1 MATKSFKLRRTL
13 NLFDAISMGL
23 GAIIGAG
30 IFVIVGIAAG
40 VAGPGLIYS
49 VIIAGIVSL
58 FTALSFA
65 ELCSVV
71 TEEGG
76 AYEYVFKV
84 LSPSLGFMTG
94 WMMIVGN
101 IVAGAAVSLSLAD
114 YLAVLM
120 SFPPNFL
127 AVAAC
132 LVFTLINV
140 VGARQSKIVND
151 VLVVLKVLIL
161 LLFIVLGAPHVNP
174 ANFSNPFPNGLVGI
188 IGGAAIMIFAYLGY
202 CNVTTI
208 SEEVVNPQK
217 TLPMSILLS
226 LAISAL
232 LYLLVSFTAVGV
244 IDYRTLSKSGSPL
257 ADVMKASGN
266 ETFAWLVALGA
277 IFATATVLHT
287 IILSVSRIIY
297 SMSRNHQTP
306 RFINHIHPTFGTP
319 YVSILLTGVPMAL
332 LALTGNLK
340 EVVSLATILIVMSHL
355 FVNYAAIEI
364 NRRTRPPFK
373 IPFYP
378 IPPILGIITFAA
390 LVVYLLQEV
399 WLITVIVLAMG
410 VALYYIDTKL
420 LEKHR
425 RH

>member
-1 MATKSFKLRRTL
+1 MARKSFKLRRNL
-13 NLFDAISMGL
+13 NLFDAVSMGL

-49 VIIAGIVSL
+49 VILAGIVSL

-65 ELCSVV
+65 ELCSVIP
-71 TEEGG
+71 EEGG

-84 LSPSLGFMTG
+84 ISPSLGFMTG

-120 SFPPNFL
+120 SFPANLL
-127 AVAAC
+127 AVGAC
-132 LVFTLINV
+132 LAFTLINV
-140 VGARQSKIVND
+140 VGARQSKIIND

-161 LLFIVLGAPHVNP
+161 VLFVILGASHIKPS
-174 ANFSNPFPNGLVGI
+174 NFSNPFPNGFTGLVG
-188 IGGAAIMIFAYLGY
+188 GTAIMLFAYLGY

-217 TLPMSILLS
+217 TLPLSILLS

-244 IDYRTLSKSGSPL
+244 IDYKTLSVSGSPL
-257 ADVMKASGN
+257 ADVMKATGN
-266 ETFAWLVALGA
+266 DTAAWLVALGA

-340 EVVSLATILIVMSHL
+340 EVVSIATILIVLSHL
-355 FVNYAAIEI
+355 FVNYAAIVI
-364 NRRTRPPFK
+364 NRRTRPSFR

-390 LVVYLLQEV
+390 LVFYLLQDV
-399 WLITVIVLAMG
+399 WLITAVVLAVG
-410 VALYYIDTKL
+410 VILYYIDTKL
-420 LEKHR
+420 LEKKHR
-425 RH
+425 